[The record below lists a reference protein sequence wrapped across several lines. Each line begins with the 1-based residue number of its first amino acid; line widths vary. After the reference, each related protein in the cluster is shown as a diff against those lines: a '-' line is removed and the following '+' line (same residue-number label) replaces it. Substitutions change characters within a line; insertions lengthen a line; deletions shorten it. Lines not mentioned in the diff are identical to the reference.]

1 MSLPK
6 ITSCSEYF
14 GADSMNDLREY
25 SFKYL
30 DSLRTQLRTIRTSR
44 VTDMRRILEGKP
56 KEEIK
61 SFPWQYASNV
71 VVQLVASFTDQLA
84 ARMVMGIHNTL
95 PIFPVKMLGM
105 LPPDLQPEKKRE
117 LLEDF
122 LATTAIDP
130 STMNLMET
138 EYTWFRNAIA
148 YGCQALKINM
158 VDETSYRVRGKEAV
172 LVKGY
177 KGPDLMTV
185 EYEDFLMPAEVMPVS
200 RMPFKAQAIHLSRW
214 DIEQRIAS
222 GVWDAAEAAKI
233 LAAPTQT
240 ESSQPRLTVNSDQ
253 KISPSASEDAQ
264 IFDIYECH
272 LKYIHQD
279 KVFDCILTLHPET
292 KANPKSIFKFYP
304 ADIQEFLLIR
314 FGGYGKR
321 AYGLGLIE
329 ALQDYQEE
337 VTQIHNQ
344 RRDAATCANTNVL
357 RVTPGSQL
365 DTMTTLYPMGIIPAA
380 PGSIEWLQLGRNP
393 TETIQDENLVRQEA
407 AERAGVHPSF
417 SGAGS
422 GGPNKKGVYSAMGTM
437 SVMQEGNSRTDMNLA
452 LFRNAHV
459 LLGQTLLGLYAE
471 FGAGKEV
478 LKRYGEDAPLL
489 EEALEAYAAGTMRA
503 VVRAGTAS
511 VNKEVEKQNL
521 MMMMQNLRQH
531 YQQAVGMLQ
540 MIENPMTPPDIR
552 TYMAEALQGL
562 NTLMRWAIRNFGV
575 SEGGQD
581 VVPKTEKFVA
591 KTQQQQKQK
600 QLAQQVAQPVPINQG
615 QTQPPQ
621 PAQPPVPTQEIPQ

>member
-14 GADSMNDLREY
+14 GTDSMNDLREY

-562 NTLMRWAIRNFGV
+562 NTLMRWTIRNFGV

-581 VVPKTEKFVA
+581 MVPKTEKFVA
-591 KTQQQQKQK
+591 KTQQQQKQE
-600 QLAQQVAQPVPINQG
+600 QLAQQGAQPVPINQG
-615 QTQPPQ
+615 QPQPPQ
-621 PAQPPVPTQEIPQ
+621 PAQPPLPPQETP